1 MKGNELLL
9 EAIGGVDPA
18 LVEDARSW
26 DGAHRRTGRR
36 ALTLALAA
44 ALVLALSA
52 TAYAWFSGADW
63 FKGWFADRSGGLTAS
78 QEAYIDANAADIGQS
93 ATANGWT
100 VTVRSAL
107 ADQYD
112 FCILL
117 RIDPPA
123 GTKLDGDSGV
133 IELGDLSIGR
143 TDGADRGAASGMTGS
158 VVWSE
163 EDGDLTAVWTQGITA
178 RQGSDFSYLDGAER
192 TVRLERLHLGPDR
205 VIEGPWAFTLTLP
218 TGGGEAAELAPEP
231 VPCQGERLAVREG
244 QGYERQSLDMTL
256 TSLRLTA
263 LGAVA
268 KVEYDPDTREK
279 GTLLR
284 LPVTVVLADG
294 TEIRVTD
301 LGGAYE
307 DSQAELRY
315 QFSSPIVLPE
325 VDHVLLPGGVTL
337 PMPE

>member
-9 EAIGGVDPA
+9 EAVGGVDPA
-18 LVEDARSW
+18 LVEEAREVAWSR
-26 DGAHRRTGRR
+26 RRTVRR

-52 TAYAWFSGADW
+52 TAYGYFGGADW
-63 FKGWFADRSGGLTAS
+63 FKSWFADRSGGLTAS

-93 ATANGWT
+93 VTVNGWT
-100 VTVRSAL
+100 VTVNSAL

-117 RIDPPA
+117 RIDPLA
-123 GTKLDGDSGV
+123 GTKLDADGGV
-133 IELGDLSIGR
+133 IDMGDLSIGR
-143 TDGADRGAASGMTGS
+143 TDGADRGAESGHTGGI
-158 VVWSE
+158 VWSE
-163 EDGDLTAVWTQGITA
+163 DGGGLTCVWTQGITA

-192 TVRLERLHLGPDR
+192 TVRLERLRVGPDT
-205 VIEGPWAFTLTLP
+205 VVEGPWEFTLTLP

-231 VPCQGERLAVREG
+231 VPCQGERLVLREG
-244 QGYERQSLDMTL
+244 QGYERQTVDMTL
-256 TSLRLTA
+256 TSFRLTA

-268 KVEYDPDTREK
+268 KMEYDPDTREK
-279 GTLLR
+279 GAMLT

-294 TEIRVTD
+294 TQIETTA
-301 LGGAYE
+301 LGGAYG
-307 DSQAELRY
+307 DSQAEFRY
-315 QFSSPIVLPE
+315 QFSAPVALPE
-325 VDHVLLPGGVTL
+325 VDHVQLPGDVAL

>member
-9 EAIGGVDPA
+9 EAVGGVDLA
-18 LVEDARSW
+18 LVEEAREVAWSR
-26 DGAHRRTGRR
+26 RRTGRR

-44 ALVLALSA
+44 ALVFALSA
-52 TAYAWFSGADW
+52 TAYGYFGGADW
-63 FKGWFADRSGGLTAS
+63 FKSWFADRSGSLTAS

-93 ATANGWT
+93 VTVNGWT
-100 VTVRSAL
+100 VTVRSVL

-123 GTKLDGDSGV
+123 GTKLDADSGA
-133 IELGDLSIGR
+133 ELRDLSIGR
-143 TDGADRGAASGMTGS
+143 TDGADKGAVSGLTGG

-163 EDGDLTAVWTQGITA
+163 EDGGLTCVWTQGITA
-178 RQGSDFSYLDGAER
+178 RPGSDFSYLDGAER
-192 TVRLERLHLGPDR
+192 TVRLERLHSGPDA
-205 VIEGPWAFTLTLP
+205 VIEGPWEFTLTLP
-218 TGGGEAAELAPEP
+218 TSGGEAAELAPEP
-231 VPCQGERLAVREG
+231 VPCQGERLIVRAGE
-244 QGYERQSLDMTL
+244 GYERQSLDMTVI
-256 TSLRLTA
+256 SLRLTA

-279 GTLLR
+279 GALLT
-284 LPVTVVLADG
+284 LPVTVVLTDG
-294 TEIRVTD
+294 TEIKASD

-307 DSQAELRY
+307 DSQAEFRY
-315 QFSSPIVLPE
+315 QFPSPVVLSE
-325 VDHVLLPGGVTL
+325 VDHVQLPGGVML